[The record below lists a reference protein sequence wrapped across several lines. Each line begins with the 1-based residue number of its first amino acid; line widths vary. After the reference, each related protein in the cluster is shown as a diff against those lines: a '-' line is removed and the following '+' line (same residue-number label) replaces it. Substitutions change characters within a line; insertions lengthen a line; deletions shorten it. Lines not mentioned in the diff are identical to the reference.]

1 MKGAIIGFVG
11 ALACG
16 SAALGVNVLVMSS
29 GSQAV
34 DDAAVA
40 AIKAGGHTT
49 VMGPE
54 FESFTAGVDLSG
66 IDVVY
71 FQASF
76 NWTDVDMPLD
86 GQTAILEFV
95 KAGGGLVTS
104 EWVGFKAY
112 TGSFQRLKYI
122 LPVVYYGYA
131 GWSSTTYTVVTP
143 DKTLNNG
150 LADAIEFPLD
160 SFGGTESFFMAK
172 CDATVFYDSA
182 TVDTGVVGWNYNI
195 GRVLSLATVTGVTAA
210 QDPEFGKLLANAMQ
224 WASLAGGEP
233 GDGYSSDCDGS
244 TKLDLFDFLCF
255 TNAFNAQQPYA
266 DCDGDGA
273 YTLFDFLC
281 FVNKFNAEC

>member
-1 MKGAIIGFVG
+1 MKSAIIGFLG

-16 SAALGVNVLVMSS
+16 PAALGVDVMVMSS
-29 GSQAV
+29 SQAV

-40 AIKAGGHTT
+40 ALEAAGHTV

-54 FESFTAGVDLSG
+54 FESFTAEVDLSG

-71 FQASF
+71 FQASA

-86 GQTAILEFV
+86 GQMAIIDFV
-95 KAGGGLVTS
+95 RNGGGLVTS

-122 LPVVYYGYA
+122 LPVVYKGYA
-131 GWSSTTYTVVTP
+131 GWSATTYTVVTP
-143 DKTLNNG
+143 DATLNKG
-150 LADAIEFPLD
+150 LAGSIEFPLD
-160 SFGGTESFFMAK
+160 SFGGTESFLGAK

-182 TVDTGVVGWNYNI
+182 TVEEGVVGWNYNV

-210 QDPEFGKLLANAMQ
+210 QDAQFGVLLANAMS
-224 WASLAGGEP
+224 WASLAGGKP

-255 TNAFNAQQPYA
+255 ANAFNAAEPYA

-281 FVNKFNAEC
+281 FVNTFNEEC